1 MQPHGA
7 GFHNMME
14 ACGPIRADSPLSGGS
29 SAFSPSFVY
38 SFIQQRPPGK
48 GSSAESCPEHS
59 LYIPLVENR
68 APLWMDGTLC
78 DYPHPTIYLRCGL
91 KTNKQK
97 LVNQDFSA
105 SVLVTKADLGA
116 RSFSVVGTAVHA
128 GMFSGIAGFRPL
140 GASNRLPQP
149 NPAVRAKN
157 VSGCLS
163 NVL

>member
-1 MQPHGA
+1 MGRSELTHL
-7 GFHNMME
+7 FLE
-14 ACGPIRADSPLSGGS
+14 AALRSVPRS
-29 SAFSPSFVY
+29 SIHSFS
-38 SFIQQRPPGK
+38 RGLPG
-48 GSSAESCPEHS
+48 
-59 LYIPLVENR
+59 R
-68 APLWMDGTLC
+68 APQLKAAPGTLTIHPFGGESGTSLDGWHLC

-91 KTNKQK
+91 KTNQKK